1 MRARQVGFW
10 RDEGVVRG
18 RVRHD
23 AGGFPGRSS
32 PSGRNGVLLVAH
44 EKECLVRYNNI
55 QDTLNKHH
63 ERFDKLESKA
73 ENGFERIEKLMM
85 WGGTAVIGVIS
96 LLLTILEFMR

>member
-1 MRARQVGFW
+1 MDLGQEALIKL
-10 RDEGVVRG
+10 E
-18 RVRHD
+18 
-23 AGGFPGRSS
+23 
-32 PSGRNGVLLVAH
+32 AH